1 MTTFFT
7 EEQVVSTVTRLTR
20 RKLVRYIE
28 GGVVKPQKASDGFV
42 FAQIDIARLELLC
55 DLTDDLNLDETAL
68 DVVVSLI
75 DQLHTVRQDLASLAR
90 AIDRLSP
97 ETQAILLSELK
108 SP

>member
-55 DLTDDLNLDETAL
+55 DLTDDLNLDAVNL
-68 DVVVSLI
+68 G
-75 DQLHTVRQDLASLAR
+75 RCA
-90 AIDRLSP
+90 
-97 ETQAILLSELK
+97 
-108 SP
+108 